1 MSCVVT
7 ESIGV
12 YMLGAVDERERAAMD
27 AHLEGCAACR
37 AVADELRPVPVLLGR
52 VHVDDLTPPEPSGH
66 LLDRLLDARMVS
78 RRRRR
83 LGFML
88 AAAVLVTAAV
98 VTAGAIGGGAAAED
112 AQNITVG
119 TTSVTATQADTGV
132 IATAW
137 LTAHPWGTEIR
148 LRLAGVTPGEWCS
161 LLVTDREGGTETA
174 ASWIVRY
181 GGDVDVPGATET
193 TLDGIEELAVVTGDG
208 VRLASIPVN
217 AM

>member
-37 AVADELRPVPVLLGR
+37 AAADELRPVPVLLSR

-66 LLDRLLDARMVS
+66 LLDRLLDARVVS

-83 LGFML
+83 VGFML
-88 AAAVLVTAAV
+88 AAAVLVAAAV
-98 VTAGAIGGGAAAED
+98 VTAGAVGGGAAPED
-112 AQNITVG
+112 GQNVSVG
-119 TTSVTATQADTGV
+119 TSSVTATEADTGV
-132 IATAW
+132 TATAW
-137 LTAHPWGTEIR
+137 LTPHPWGTEIR
-148 LRLAGVTPGEWCS
+148 LRLAGVAPGEWCS
-161 LLVTDREGGTETA
+161 LLVRDREGRTDTA

-181 GGDVDVPGATET
+181 DGNVDVPGATAT
-193 TLDGIEELAVVTGDG
+193 TLDGIEELAVVAGDG
-208 VRLASIPVN
+208 ARLASIPVN